1 MAIARQ
7 FLSLTKY
14 LGAQMSFFI
23 SDAMAEGAG
32 AAGQSDPLIGLL
44 FPIGMIAILYF
55 FMIRPQMKRQ
65 KEHKNLIQELA
76 KGDEIVSA
84 GGIVGKITALG
95 DNFAEVEIAE
105 GVEVKIRR
113 QAVESVLP
121 KGSLK
126 EL

>member
-1 MAIARQ
+1 
-7 FLSLTKY
+7 
-14 LGAQMSFFI
+14 MSFFI
-23 SDAMAEGAG
+23 SDAMAEGA
-32 AAGQSDPLIGLL
+32 AAGSGDPLIGLL

-65 KEHKNLIQELA
+65 KEHRVLVEDLA
-76 KGDEIVSA
+76 KGDEVVSA
-84 GGIVGKITALG
+84 GGIVGKITAIG
-95 DNFAEVEIAE
+95 DNFAQIEIAD

>member
-1 MAIARQ
+1 
-7 FLSLTKY
+7 
-14 LGAQMSFFI
+14 MSFFI
-23 SDAMAEGAG
+23 SDAMAEGAS

-65 KEHKNLIQELA
+65 KEHRRLVEDLA
-76 KGDEIVSA
+76 KGDEIVST
-84 GGIVGKITALG
+84 GGIVGKITAIG
-95 DNFAEVEIAE
+95 DNYAKVEIAD
-105 GVEVKIRR
+105 GVEVKIRC

>member
-1 MAIARQ
+1 
-7 FLSLTKY
+7 
-14 LGAQMSFFI
+14 MSFFI

-32 AAGQSDPLIGLL
+32 AAGSSDPIIGLI

-65 KEHKNLIQELA
+65 KEHKNMVSDLA

-95 DNFAEVEIAE
+95 DNFAKVEIANS
-105 GVEVKIRR
+105 VEVKIRR
-113 QAVESVLP
+113 QAIESVLP

>member
-1 MAIARQ
+1 
-7 FLSLTKY
+7 
-14 LGAQMSFFI
+14 MSFFI

-32 AAGQSDPLIGLL
+32 AAGQGDPIIGLL

-65 KEHKNLIQELA
+65 KEHKNMIQELA

-95 DNFAEVEIAE
+95 DNFAKVEIAE
-105 GVEVKIRR
+105 GIEVKIRR
-113 QAVESVLP
+113 QAVESILP